1 VRADRG
7 RALSTA
13 LVTALRESG
22 GYLRDDGY
30 EQTAQL
36 MATAADEIE
45 RLNRRVHALETDS
58 QTPTASRRA
67 VDHLRR
73 FVQINAAQ
81 AGPAGLDPQRH
92 RK

>member
-1 VRADRG
+1 M
-7 RALSTA
+7 STA

-36 MATAADEIE
+36 LATAADEIE
-45 RLNRRVHALETDS
+45 RLNRRVHALEADS
-58 QTPTASRRA
+58 ETPATSRRP
-67 VDHLRR
+67 VDRLRGFAKTNLSRVSTDLDPLRR
-73 FVQINAAQ
+73 
-81 AGPAGLDPQRH
+81 